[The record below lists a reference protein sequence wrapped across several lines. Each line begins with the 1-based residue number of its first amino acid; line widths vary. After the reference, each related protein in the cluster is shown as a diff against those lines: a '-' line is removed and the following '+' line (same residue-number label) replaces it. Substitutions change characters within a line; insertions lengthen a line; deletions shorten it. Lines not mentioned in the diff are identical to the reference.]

1 MLNYHLNKN
10 IFAIQTIPRLVRV
23 VNDFDSSENAITQP
37 NNTFENKV
45 ITRMSTMVFGEDDN
59 MSLNTAFIFSSKVYN
74 QYSSLSGN
82 CDEITGVENIGNNVN
97 GFQPADNPPTCCHIL
112 EGLSAG

>member
-1 MLNYHLNKN
+1 MLNIHLNKN

-37 NNTFENKV
+37 NNKFENKV

-59 MSLNTAFIFSSKVYN
+59 MSLNTAFIFSSKDDILLN
-74 QYSSLSGN
+74 LIKEN
-82 CDEITGVENIGNNVN
+82 WLANFNVENIGNN
-97 GFQPADNPPTCCHIL
+97 I
-112 EGLSAG
+112 